1 MIKITGANWDRVNLY
16 LTVEKDFINEAY
28 LLDRNDNKFVLPV
41 KNNVIT
47 INISNLSKGEM
58 IEDGKYFLFI
68 DGENATLKADLLK
81 RIDSFSKLTFKAI
94 KRVSVLAS
102 KVANAT

>member
-47 INISNLSKGEM
+47 INHRL
-58 IEDGKYFLFI
+58 
-68 DGENATLKADLLK
+68 ATGIQINVGFYDKAG
-81 RIDSFSKLTFKAI
+81 
-94 KRVSVLAS
+94 
-102 KVANAT
+102 N